1 MDSLQDLLGAKKR
14 DEPPEVAIIKKFLFE
29 NFQASCQVEIK
40 PRQIVIAVNSS
51 PLAGALR
58 MRLHELQKQI
68 DSPKRLMIQIR

>member
-14 DEPPEVAIIKKFLFE
+14 EEPPEVAIIKKFLFE

-58 MRLHELQKQI
+58 MRLHDLQTLCQT
-68 DSPKRLMIQIR
+68 DKRLMIRIN